1 MQATLIRVRLNFH
14 KLKIVTNFREKIKF
28 RYYVLIALPSYLMQ
42 SYNFPYTNISFAIYQ
57 LINQK
62 NMSVFLNDTDMLRV
76 ISVD

>member
-1 MQATLIRVRLNFH
+1 
-14 KLKIVTNFREKIKF
+14 
-28 RYYVLIALPSYLMQ
+28 MQ